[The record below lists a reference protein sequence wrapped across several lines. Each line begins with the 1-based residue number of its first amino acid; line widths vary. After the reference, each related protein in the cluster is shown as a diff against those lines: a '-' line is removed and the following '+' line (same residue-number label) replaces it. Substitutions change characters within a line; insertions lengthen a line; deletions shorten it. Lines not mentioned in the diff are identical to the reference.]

1 MDRTQMKQ
9 GGGRT
14 PNPYAAPEMTQI
26 GISVERGFAGSAFEE
41 DPTIGG
47 ETPLDPYGPDNF
59 QSY

>member
-1 MDRTQMKQ
+1 MNRPQSKQ
-9 GGGRT
+9 EEGRLT
-14 PNPYAAPEMTQI
+14 PYTAPEMTQI
-26 GISVERGFAGSAFEE
+26 GISVERGFAGSTFEE